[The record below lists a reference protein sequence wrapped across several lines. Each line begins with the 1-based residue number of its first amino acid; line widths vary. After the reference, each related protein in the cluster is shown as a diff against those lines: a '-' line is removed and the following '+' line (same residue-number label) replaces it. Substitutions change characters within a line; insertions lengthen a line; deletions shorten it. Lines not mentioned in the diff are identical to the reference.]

1 MGKVFGA
8 QVPDDAELVCRAR
21 KGDLAAFDELVRRY
35 QRRAT
40 VVAYRLLTNRDDAM
54 EVTQEAFLRAY
65 DRLETLTEPERF
77 GAWLLRILSNLA
89 LNRRRSRAL
98 RKTASLDVAVE
109 DDESLGAGRPDSRT
123 PTPLQQAAGQDMKQR
138 LRAAIDALPE
148 TQRQALILFSI
159 EKMPQK
165 QVAEILQCSVEVV
178 KWNVFIARKRLKIV
192 LRDVL

>member
-8 QVPDDAELVCRAR
+8 QVPGDAELVCRAR

-40 VVAYRLLTNRDDAM
+40 AVAYRLLTNRDDAM

-98 RKTASLDVAVE
+98 RKTASLDVTVE
-109 DDESLGAGRPDSRT
+109 DDDTLGVSQPDGRT
-123 PTPLQQAAGQDMKQR
+123 ATPLQQAAGQDMKQR

-148 TQRQALILFSI
+148 AQRQALILFSI

-165 QVAEILQCSVEVV
+165 QVAEILQCSVEAV